1 MKYKRDLS
9 KPLAPTYGDDD
20 KKKKSGKVKLVKGK
34 GNVVHIDTTGYS
46 EGKES
51 FPYRWSRTSPS
62 FQSFGQTKTETGK
75 VGRKMTDDMIRK
87 YQNPSHKSIMNR
99 GNKGIKKASTSIASK
114 MLKRFKRD

>member
-20 KKKKSGKVKLVKGK
+20 KKKKSGNVKLVKGK

-62 FQSFGQTKTETGK
+62 FQRFGQTKTETGK

-87 YQNPSHKSIMNR
+87 YQNPSHKSIMN
-99 GNKGIKKASTSIASK
+99 KGMKKAPKPIASK